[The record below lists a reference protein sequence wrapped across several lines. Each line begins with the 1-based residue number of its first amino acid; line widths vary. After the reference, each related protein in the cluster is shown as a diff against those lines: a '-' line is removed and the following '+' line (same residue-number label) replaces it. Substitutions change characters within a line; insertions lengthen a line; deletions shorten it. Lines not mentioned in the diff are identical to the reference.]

1 MIRARP
7 RSNNSQD
14 REPQQI
20 ATVAALGVTQIFAS
34 GPLILSLDLP
44 IIALALVFHGAGMG
58 VMSIARGTVPLAL
71 LGADGYAVLM
81 GRLAAPSLLAQAI
94 SPIAAAVVLETRGP
108 TEVLFALLAIALL
121 NVLLVA
127 ILVSYRTRWQNS
139 PIRDTMFSAS
149 SNQ

>member
-7 RSNNSQD
+7 RSNNSLD

-20 ATVAALGVTQIFAS
+20 TTVAALGVTQIFAS
-34 GPLILSLDLP
+34 GLLILSLDLP

-94 SPIAAAVVLETRGP
+94 SPIAA
-108 TEVLFALLAIALL
+108 
-121 NVLLVA
+121 
-127 ILVSYRTRWQNS
+127 
-139 PIRDTMFSAS
+139 
-149 SNQ
+149 